1 MPVFNY
7 ISVEDR
13 WYPNRFGQ
21 SKLPVW
27 VFIQTIG
34 DRLWLIMNGSVKR
47 PNRLRPRNKAAH
59 TYLGVLK
66 SEKLEQPKQFFL
78 NKLFKQSG
86 SYIGH
91 ILSS

>member
-59 TYLGVLK
+59 TYSIRDITDTWISIPSRTARK
-66 SEKLEQPKQFFL
+66 C
-78 NKLFKQSG
+78 
-86 SYIGH
+86 
-91 ILSS
+91 